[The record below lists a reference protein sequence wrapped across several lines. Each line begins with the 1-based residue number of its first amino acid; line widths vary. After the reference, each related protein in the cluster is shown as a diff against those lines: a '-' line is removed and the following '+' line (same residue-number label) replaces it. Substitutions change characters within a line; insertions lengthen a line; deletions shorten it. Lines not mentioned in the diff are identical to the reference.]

1 MQSKSSN
8 KNLRSANKAK
18 NDEFYTQLSDIDQ
31 PSTLR
36 LVNAI
41 QSINIEGIAVS
52 KIVIIFSSL
61 GGSIYDGFLIASI
74 IQNSRIPIAIH
85 ATNHIDSI
93 ANVIYMSAK
102 ERTAES
108 YAKFYLHGASVS
120 GNFDEKALKDQLSAI
135 KTNNSR
141 IAYFVSE
148 KSNISLKKVKSMM
161 ETGTTISAQ
170 EALKYKMIQ
179 KIVHVEAPLGA
190 LREEIIY
197 IN

>member
-1 MQSKSSN
+1 MEKFITFEGN
-8 KNLRSANKAK
+8 
-18 NDEFYTQLSDIDQ
+18 IDQ

-41 QSINIEGIAVS
+41 QNIQDNSIT
-52 KIVIIFSSL
+52 KITIIFSSL
-61 GGSIYDGFLIASI
+61 GGSIYDGFLLASI
-74 IQNSRIPIAIH
+74 IQNSKIPITIH

-108 YAKFYLHGASVS
+108 YAKFYMHGASIS
-120 GNFDEKALKDQLSAI
+120 GTFDEKSLKEQLSAV

-148 KSNISLKKVKSMM
+148 NSSIKLKRVQSMM
-161 ETGTTISAQ
+161 EGGTTISAQ
-170 EALKYKMIQ
+170 EALKYKIIHKIIHIQ
-179 KIVHVEAPLGA
+179 IPENAI
-190 LREEIIY
+190 REDITY
-197 IN
+197 VN